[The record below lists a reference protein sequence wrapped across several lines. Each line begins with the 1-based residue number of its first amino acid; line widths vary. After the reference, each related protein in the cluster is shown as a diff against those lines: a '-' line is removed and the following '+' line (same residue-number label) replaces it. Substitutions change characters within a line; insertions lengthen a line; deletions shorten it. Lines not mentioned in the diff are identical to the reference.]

1 MPAQQLKPKTA
12 LSVLR
17 EAVRSQFSPRIKHV
31 ILHVTNVCNMRC
43 QHCFVDFEDKPR
55 DLTFDE
61 FRQLSRDL
69 NDFIWLD
76 IGGGEPSLRKD
87 LPDVISLFR
96 TQEVSIPTNGWFPDK
111 VVQMA
116 SAVGGRMPG
125 LVIITVSLDGFEAT
139 HDEMRQAG
147 SFKRALETI
156 RRLREL
162 PTIRVKLN
170 TVVCERNAGEISEF
184 MKYVRDSLGVDYQ
197 GLLLLR
203 GDPINPLYR
212 LPSREK
218 LTAIGEGMR
227 PIQESYQFGRR
238 GLVATMLLNYQ
249 ALKWDA
255 QLRTLEEKTQVI
267 PCLGGQ
273 VHLVIYA
280 NGDVAPCEL
289 LPAVG
294 NIRRQP
300 IKSILASRGMAETVA
315 GIRRKDC
322 HCTHDCNMQ
331 ENILFNLRTVPTLLK
346 PRR

>member
-12 LSVLR
+12 LSVLK
-17 EAVRSQFSPRIKHV
+17 EAVCFQLSPRIKHV

-55 DLTFDE
+55 DLTLDE
-61 FRQLSRDL
+61 FQELSRDL

-76 IGGGEPSLRKD
+76 VGGGEPSLRKD

-116 SAVGGRMPG
+116 SAVGERMPG
-125 LVIITVSLDGFEAT
+125 RVIITVSLDGFEVT
-139 HDEMRQAG
+139 HDEIRQAG

-156 RRLREL
+156 RRLCEL
-162 PTIRVKLN
+162 RTIRLKLN
-170 TVVCERNAGEISEF
+170 TVVCERNAAEILDF
-184 MKYVRDSLGVDYQ
+184 MKYVRENLGVDYQ

-212 LPSREK
+212 LPSMER
-218 LTAIGEGMR
+218 LRAIGAGMR
-227 PIQESYQFGRR
+227 TIQESYQFGRR

-249 ALKWDA
+249 ALKWDT
-255 QLRTLEEKTQVI
+255 QMRTLEAKTQVI

-280 NGDVAPCEL
+280 NGDVAPCEI

-300 IKSILASRGMAETVA
+300 IKDILASPALAEAVA

-331 ENILFNLRTVPTLLK
+331 ENILFNPRTVPKLLT